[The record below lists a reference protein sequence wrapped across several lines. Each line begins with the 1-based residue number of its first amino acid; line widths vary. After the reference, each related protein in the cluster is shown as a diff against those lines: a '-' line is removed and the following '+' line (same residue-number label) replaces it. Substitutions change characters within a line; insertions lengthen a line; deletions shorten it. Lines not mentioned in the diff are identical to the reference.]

1 MEKIITQAAKY
12 KLYLTLANQQIG
24 QIASKEIRDAI
35 LNVSVLIG
43 GRNSPPFT
51 VPVASMLNVP
61 PEAIGGLDRGD
72 FIVHLSGVPPL
83 QFRTSKSTCSNSS
96 TA

>member
-1 MEKIITQAAKY
+1 MEKVITQAAKFE
-12 KLYLTLANQQIG
+12 LYLLMANQQIS
-24 QIASKEIRDAI
+24 QITSKEIRDAI

-43 GRNSPPFT
+43 GRNSPPFYG
-51 VPVASMLNVP
+51 PVASMLNVP

-83 QFRTSKSTCSNSS
+83 AIPHQRAPAQTPS